1 MYILFCFLCVLLS
14 FSPFFLLMLLASF
27 LLSGLA
33 TFLKLPMKL
42 IMAPH
47 GPPCWVLKNGYT
59 QIASCL
65 HRRGEAGGGGR
76 SILTASGRPNEIPFV
91 IKPWALDNDGRQ
103 RVPSVALEIYPHF
116 PRVRYVPCF
125 APKDFSQ
132 LITTHRRSVTTTT
145 TTKTTSPCLP
155 KSHKRQLCWLLCLSS
170 ISKIDRL

>member
-1 MYILFCFLCVLLS
+1 MCAALILPLLPSLAACFLSAFRPCHLFEAANEIDNGSSRASVLS
-14 FSPFFLLMLLASF
+14 
-27 LLSGLA
+27 
-33 TFLKLPMKL
+33 LKKRLHTNCFM
-42 IMAPH
+42 
-47 GPPCWVLKNGYT
+47 PPQKRW
-59 QIASCL
+59 
-65 HRRGEAGGGGR
+65 RGGGGR

-145 TTKTTSPCLP
+145 TTTTSPCLP